1 MTKRLAAEMAMV
13 TAIFV
18 AVEWLATTLTHTRSF
33 WALLLGWAVYLAIR
47 VAIVLRRRPS

>member
-1 MTKRLAAEMAMV
+1 MTKRLAAEMAIV

-33 WALLLGWAVYLAIR
+33 WALLMVWAVYLAIR
-47 VAIVLRRRPS
+47 VAIALLRRPS